1 MEVKNNRP
9 VVGIIY
15 DKRGDPPYISVG
27 KLWNET
33 MGIVSE
39 KFHTQVLEVDS
50 YKVES
55 DDKYYKFINN
65 IDVLMTLSPYYYI
78 NRSVKKFPL
87 VAYGLG
93 SMQKGGHWLY
103 DNSESFRSYDS
114 IILNCTSC
122 QNIFDKLS
130 DKNNIKSSLIPFG
143 INTSV
148 FYPKLNKSELRKK
161 YNIPKD
167 AFIMLYCGRINL
179 QKNVH
184 LMLSLLRD
192 LEKKY
197 KNLYLMIIG
206 SFDNFYI
213 PEFSYKDAPDVKKEF
228 YDLISRFDLMSKVII
243 FENQSN
249 PEIYADL
256 INTADIG
263 INLTTLISENF
274 GYTPVEMQ
282 ACGLPVIGTDWGGLK
297 DTVKDEYSGYKIQT
311 ALSRYGPRINLEQAK
326 NKIEKLINDKSCLEN
341 MSKNARKNAEVNYSL
356 KLFTKNIQN
365 IISETYERF
374 KKISD
379 KNDLQLQVN
388 PIVKNMSSA
397 IRKSIGND
405 RHVSWEHLH
414 PNLDI
419 EHYYLFGEECASVK
433 SEHLIWNN
441 KSIVSKG
448 FDWEIINGK
457 FFSHDPRWNQSFEL
471 ESLCLNDEEINFLKL
486 VKDGINVH
494 DLNLSCNGMFDDIF
508 SLLNGLTKKGFIM
521 PFNKI

>member
-1 MEVKNNRP
+1 MELNNNRP
-9 VVGIIY
+9 VVGIIF

-33 MGIVSE
+33 MAIISE
-39 KFHTQVLEVDS
+39 RFHTEILEVDS
-50 YKVES
+50 YKVENNE
-55 DDKYYKFINN
+55 KYHKFIDKT
-65 IDVLMTLSPYYYI
+65 DVLMTLSPYYYI
-78 NRSVKKFPL
+78 NRNIKKFPL

-103 DNSESFRSYDS
+103 DNRDSFRSYDS

-122 QNIFDKLS
+122 QNIFNKLA

-143 INTSV
+143 IDTSV
-148 FYPKLNKSELRKK
+148 FYPRLNKSELRDK
-161 YNIPKD
+161 YNIPQD

-184 LMLSLLRD
+184 LLISLLRD

-206 SFDNFYI
+206 SYDDFYI

-228 YDLISRFDLMSKVII
+228 NDLICRFDLMSKVII

-249 PEIYADL
+249 PENYAEL

-282 ACGLPVIGTDWGGLK
+282 ACGLPVIGADWGGLK
-297 DTVKDEYSGYKIQT
+297 DTIKDGYSGYKIQT
-311 ALSRYGPRINLEQAK
+311 ILSRYGPRVNLEQAK
-326 NKIEKLINDKSCLEN
+326 NRIEKLINDKSCLES
-341 MSKNARKNAEVNYSL
+341 MKENARKNSEINYSL
-356 KLFTKNIQN
+356 DSFSGNIQN

-374 KKISD
+374 KKMSD
-379 KNDLQLQVN
+379 KNDSQLQVN
-388 PIVKNMSSA
+388 SILKDMSSS
-397 IRKSIGND
+397 IRKFIGSD

-414 PNLDI
+414 PKLDI
-419 EHYYLFGEECASVK
+419 NHYYLFAQECASAK

-471 ESLCLNDEEINFLKL
+471 EDLCLNKEEINFLKL
-486 VKDGINVH
+486 AENGITVH
-494 DLNLSCNGMFDDIF
+494 DLYLTCNGMFDDID
-508 SLLNGLTKKGFIM
+508 SLLKVLTIKGFIM
-521 PFNKI
+521 PFNKT